1 MRVMFGEANSSKCR
15 VEEYSEI
22 VTLTLTTK
30 KKEISGQRPFKK
42 KEEGK

>member
-1 MRVMFGEANSSKCR
+1 MFEKAKQLKVR

-22 VTLTLTTK
+22 VTLTLTTE